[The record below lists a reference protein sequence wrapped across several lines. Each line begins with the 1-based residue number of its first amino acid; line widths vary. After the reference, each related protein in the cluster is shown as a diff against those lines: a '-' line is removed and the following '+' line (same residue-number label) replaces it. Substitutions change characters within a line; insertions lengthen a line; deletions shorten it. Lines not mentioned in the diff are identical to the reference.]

1 VEILIGIVLAI
12 IWFISSNRNKHY
24 DDEDWEKI
32 KDDWLKGEDLGE

>member
-1 VEILIGIVLAI
+1 VEILIGIALAI
-12 IWFISSNRNKHY
+12 IWFIASNRNKHY